1 MINVPTNKK
10 KKINEGIRSIGKNLI
25 RENEIEQ
32 NIKDEIQ
39 REIHNSH
46 KKK

>member
-1 MINVPTNKK
+1 MPTNKK
-10 KKINEGIRSIGKNLI
+10 RKIHDGIRSIGKNLI

-32 NIKDEIQ
+32 NIRDEIQ
-39 REIHNSH
+39 REILNNN